1 MQQLINVQTVIK
13 SAALASALGAIAIPR
28 ALSYARRVEPVRKM
42 MEGAE
47 KRGEGYE
54 GWRWIWEVLKM
65 STVRRQGASGAA
77 GLRRVGLGEKFKAQV
92 LRWRDWKARG
102 WGRQRRVLLA
112 EYLTSRKKAGKER
125 WSGGVLGRGFTWI
138 SCKRG
143 KYHVWIMKHFR
154 GLPLFLSQMCA
165 PGLCKFNTVSI
176 TANTKWWMERRG
188 IKMRSFCLPISCY
201 ILLGCTSTHILIKTH
216 LKSRQQWITNAAP

>member
-28 ALSYARRVEPVRKM
+28 TLSYARREPVRKM

-77 GLRRVGLGEKFKAQV
+77 GLRRVGLGEKIKAQV

-102 WGRQRRVLLA
+102 RGRQRRVLLA

-125 WSGGVLGRGFTWI
+125 WSGGVLR
-138 SCKRG
+138 
-143 KYHVWIMKHFR
+143 R
-154 GLPLFLSQMCA
+154 GLHESAAKGENIMFELWNTLEACLCFGARCARQAFANLTLFPLQQTRSDGWSEGELKCGPFVSQSLA
-165 PGLCKFNTVSI
+165 
-176 TANTKWWMERRG
+176 
-188 IKMRSFCLPISCY
+188 ISY
-201 ILLGCTSTHILIKTH
+201 
-216 LKSRQQWITNAAP
+216 

>member
-28 ALSYARRVEPVRKM
+28 TLSYARREPVRKM

-47 KRGEGYE
+47 KRGEGYK

-77 GLRRVGLGEKFKAQV
+77 GPRRVGLGEKIKAQV

-102 WGRQRRVLLA
+102 RGRQRRVLLA

-125 WSGGVLGRGFTWI
+125 WSGGGCYEGVYMNQLQKGKI
-138 SCKRG
+138 SCLN
-143 KYHVWIMKHFR
+143 YET
-154 GLPLFLSQMCA
+154 L
-165 PGLCKFNTVSI
+165 
-176 TANTKWWMERRG
+176 
-188 IKMRSFCLPISCY
+188 
-201 ILLGCTSTHILIKTH
+201 
-216 LKSRQQWITNAAP
+216 

>member
-28 ALSYARRVEPVRKM
+28 TLSYARREPVRKM

-77 GLRRVGLGEKFKAQV
+77 GLRRVGLGEKIKAQV

-102 WGRQRRVLLA
+102 RGRQRRVLLA

-125 WSGGVLGRGFTWI
+125 WSGGGVLR
-138 SCKRG
+138 
-143 KYHVWIMKHFR
+143 R
-154 GLPLFLSQMCA
+154 GLHESAAKGENIMFELWNTLEACLCFGARCARQAFANLTLFPLQQTRSDGWSEGELKCGPFVSQSLA
-165 PGLCKFNTVSI
+165 
-176 TANTKWWMERRG
+176 
-188 IKMRSFCLPISCY
+188 ISY
-201 ILLGCTSTHILIKTH
+201 
-216 LKSRQQWITNAAP
+216 

>member
-28 ALSYARRVEPVRKM
+28 TLSYARREPVRKM

-77 GLRRVGLGEKFKAQV
+77 GLRRVGLGEKIKAQV

-102 WGRQRRVLLA
+102 RGRQRRVLLA

-125 WSGGVLGRGFTWI
+125 WSGGGGGVLR
-138 SCKRG
+138 
-143 KYHVWIMKHFR
+143 R
-154 GLPLFLSQMCA
+154 GLHESAAKGENIMFELWNTLEACLCFGARCARQAFANLTLFPLQQTRSDGWSEGELKCGPFVSQSLA
-165 PGLCKFNTVSI
+165 
-176 TANTKWWMERRG
+176 
-188 IKMRSFCLPISCY
+188 ISY
-201 ILLGCTSTHILIKTH
+201 
-216 LKSRQQWITNAAP
+216 

>member
-28 ALSYARRVEPVRKM
+28 TLPYARREPVRKM

-77 GLRRVGLGEKFKAQV
+77 GLRRVGLGEKIKAQV

-102 WGRQRRVLLA
+102 RGRQRRVLLA

-125 WSGGVLGRGFTWI
+125 WSGGGVLR
-138 SCKRG
+138 
-143 KYHVWIMKHFR
+143 R
-154 GLPLFLSQMCA
+154 GLHESAAKGENIMFELWNTLEACLCFGARCARQAFANLTLFPLQQTRSDGWSEGELKCGPFVSQSLA
-165 PGLCKFNTVSI
+165 
-176 TANTKWWMERRG
+176 
-188 IKMRSFCLPISCY
+188 ISY
-201 ILLGCTSTHILIKTH
+201 
-216 LKSRQQWITNAAP
+216 